1 MIIHLPTC
9 KIIIHTTYNIAL
21 LNVLPKRLHYV
32 HSLKSVFGA
41 RRRCALCGAVEQT
54 LGYDW
59 DEWVNVWLWNSRWTY
74 FSFAAI
80 LRLHT
85 RRIFVKKKYFFYL
98 KKKET
103 IKQEKIT
110 DNFSAVQ
117 LSWIEL
123 LQLHLHYLVV
133 ALGWLQQTE
142 DMLITK

>member
-1 MIIHLPTC
+1 M
-9 KIIIHTTYNIAL
+9 
-21 LNVLPKRLHYV
+21 
-32 HSLKSVFGA
+32 
-41 RRRCALCGAVEQT
+41 
-54 LGYDW
+54 
-59 DEWVNVWLWNSRWTY
+59 
-74 FSFAAI
+74 
-80 LRLHT
+80 
-85 RRIFVKKKYFFYL
+85 KKKYFFYL